1 VTKRAAETIQV
12 AANDRVQEVERLYAE
27 GLTLAEVGTKIG
39 LTRERVRQILR
50 ESGVPSEP
58 VGQRKYRAAFP
69 ARSTEVEDLFL
80 ELRDDRAVAD
90 VTGLPVSLVR
100 RFVDEN
106 VPDPDVLRR
115 KRRPRFEHFSDE
127 EFLECLRTAA
137 KELSSPMSH
146 VAYAEWTRDRM
157 LDDVRPW
164 PGPQGM
170 MLRFGGWR
178 ETLIRAGLPAN
189 QRFGPQRTFD
199 LEDAV
204 SAMVEAWRETGKPP
218 TVTSYSRWRVGRED
232 VPSDPTVRHLID
244 GWDNLRLAA
253 WPIVHGRALPDV
265 LSPESAEPGGL
276 EVADPPNRVGETYRP
291 ARENSGVAQADP
303 FERDPQQLE
312 RALNAHG
319 VLQNAIA
326 GWAEGHGFRA
336 MSPVGTDPQFD
347 IAYRLPDETL
357 VLVEVKS
364 ATTANF
370 EGQLRIGLG
379 QLLRYGEIMRNR
391 GERVSLAIAAELE
404 IVDDDWLSLFR
415 RLEVSVVAAQS
426 LDDLPAG

>member
-1 VTKRAAETIQV
+1 M
-12 AANDRVQEVERLYAE
+12 AANDRIQEVERLYVE
-27 GLTLAEVGTKIG
+27 GLTLAEIGTKFG
-39 LTRERVRQILR
+39 LTRERIRQILR
-50 ESGVPSEP
+50 ERGIPSES
-58 VGQRKYRAAFP
+58 VEQRKYRAAFP
-69 ARSTEVEDLFL
+69 TRSTEVEDLFL

-90 VTGLPVSLVR
+90 ATGLSFSLVR

-106 VPDPDVLRR
+106 IPDPNVLRR
-115 KRRPRFEHFSDE
+115 KRRPRFEHYSDE

-137 KELSSPMSH
+137 KELPSPMPH
-146 VAYAEWTRDRM
+146 VAYAEWSRDRM
-157 LDDVRPW
+157 LDDVRSW

-178 ETLIRAGLPAN
+178 ETLNRAGLPAN
-189 QRFGPQRTFD
+189 PRFGPQRTFD

-218 TVTSYSRWRVGRED
+218 TVASYSSWRAGRED

-253 WPIVHGRALPDV
+253 WPIVHGRPLPDV
-265 LSPESAEPGGL
+265 LSPGPDEADVE
-276 EVADPPNRVGETYRP
+276 DPPSKVSETYRTAP
-291 ARENSGVAQADP
+291 EDSKVAQTDP

-319 VLQNAIA
+319 VLQNAVA
-326 GWAEGHGFRA
+326 RWAEAHDFQTI
-336 MSPVGTDPQFD
+336 SPAATDPQFD

-364 ATTANF
+364 ATPENF

-379 QLLRYGEIMRNR
+379 QLLRYGEVMRNR
-391 GERVSLAIAAELE
+391 GEHVRFAIAAELE
-404 IVDDDWLSLFR
+404 VVDDDWLSLFR
-415 RLEVSVVAAQS
+415 RLGVTVVAAEN
-426 LDDLPAG
+426 LDELPT